1 MKLLD
6 GLFTWTVDTS
16 RLAAGRPWKGNN
28 HVQMFRKVLE
38 YSEEGELRRKEVC
51 QQNGMATVKEGG
63 ILSVKGSGWLHLEVG
78 WHLFSP
84 SLRAA
89 WKLVERGACSGFQTQ
104 VGRCVFPC
112 TISSSCGPLSTCSR
126 PLAGQE

>member
-6 GLFTWTVDTS
+6 GLFTWTVDTP
-16 RLAAGRPWKGNN
+16 RLAAGRWWKGGD
-28 HVQMFRKVLE
+28 HIQMFGKVLE
-38 YSEEGELRRKEVC
+38 YSEEGELRRNEAC
-51 QQNGMATVKEGG
+51 QQDGMATVKEGG
-63 ILSVKGSGWLHLEVG
+63 ILSVRGSGVAA
-78 WHLFSP
+78 P
-84 SLRAA
+84 KAA

-112 TISSSCGPLSTCSR
+112 TMSSSCGPLSTCSR